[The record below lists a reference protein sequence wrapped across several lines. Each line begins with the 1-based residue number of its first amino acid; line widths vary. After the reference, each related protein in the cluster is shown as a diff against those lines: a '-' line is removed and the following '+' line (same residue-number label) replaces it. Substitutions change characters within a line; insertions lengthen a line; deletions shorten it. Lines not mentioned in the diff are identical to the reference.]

1 MDNDIQ
7 DEEEEDEHPKD
18 KPSAA
23 KLKPIPNVSTAFH
36 TISHMFKPDVGRT
49 FDEIIR
55 QKRARFRWFLAYTIL
70 NNYHL
75 FDLRKQVQSR
85 LARLRIERSNLID
98 EERHAAA
105 AAADTVADQQPISKA
120 GMPTSPGIKQRNL
133 KYIYSNKFYY

>member
-7 DEEEEDEHPKD
+7 DEEEEDEQPKD
-18 KPSAA
+18 KLSAA

-70 NNYHL
+70 NNYQL
-75 FDLRKQVQSR
+75 FDLRKQVQNR
-85 LARLRIERSNLID
+85 LARLRIERSKLND
-98 EERHAAA
+98 EQQHVAA
-105 AAADTVADQQPISKA
+105 TSVQQPIVQIDISE
-120 GMPTSPGIKQRNL
+120 SRESRQRNQ
-133 KYIYSNKFYY
+133 KYIYLKKFYC